1 MVTEKLLEFS
11 RISYN
16 PASAKGGKRSTNAG
30 MLYRKFINLRKM
42 STNMSYQYT
51 SVSETYGNGRMGCG
65 IAVIVHYD
73 DGSSAVL
80 HTISDICDDPER
92 IRELVR
98 QCNENRLDPLHL
110 SDVIDDFLT
119 TL

>member
-1 MVTEKLLEFS
+1 M
-11 RISYN
+11 
-16 PASAKGGKRSTNAG
+16 
-30 MLYRKFINLRKM
+30 
-42 STNMSYQYT
+42 
-51 SVSETYGNGRMGCG
+51 
-65 IAVIVHYD
+65 IVHYD